1 MDSKKI
7 KKSNKVFIPFLAV
20 IFSMFLSIS
29 AFAYDIPDNAYTM
42 TLDSN
47 AGDVILA
54 VPYNVARYLSFED
67 NNLISEYNS
76 SITLYGQTIVAGA
89 GRELNVRL
97 QPFQS
102 AEYRFVDYT
111 NTYNDFIIYDLI
123 DSNVPFLQ
131 ETDFTLFSQDTL
143 VNMVVCLILGAIIVL
158 MLKKR

>member
-1 MDSKKI
+1 MDVSKV
-7 KKSNKVFIPFLAV
+7 KKSNKIFIPLLVV

-29 AFAYDIPDNAYTM
+29 VFAYEIPDNAYSM

-67 NNLISEYNS
+67 NKLISEYNS
-76 SITLYGQTIVAGA
+76 SITLYGQTIVAGG